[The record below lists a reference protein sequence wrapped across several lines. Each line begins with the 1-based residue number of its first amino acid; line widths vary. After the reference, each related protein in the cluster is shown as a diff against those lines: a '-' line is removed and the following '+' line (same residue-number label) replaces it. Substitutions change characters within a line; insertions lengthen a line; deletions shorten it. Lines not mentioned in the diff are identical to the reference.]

1 MLSPCRKKLGKELVI
16 PDPELGTASPWPAR
30 ASDKHEDKHRSV
42 LPTVIG
48 TVWCVHKGLGVTL
61 TESIGALDTQAKYLV
76 LAEGRRL
83 TRCWPRPMLG
93 KPQEEQRELELGIR
107 GGQ

>member
-30 ASDKHEDKHRSV
+30 ASDKQRSV

-48 TVWCVHKGLGVTL
+48 TVWCAHKGLGVTL
-61 TESIGALDTQAKYLV
+61 TESIGALGYPSQISDA
-76 LAEGRRL
+76 
-83 TRCWPRPMLG
+83 C
-93 KPQEEQRELELGIR
+93 R
-107 GGQ
+107 G